1 MVKDRTKAR
10 IILASASPRR
20 KLLLGGLLNNFGL
33 KFVVKPANIVEH
45 IPEKIKDFGK
55 FAADLAYEKAAS
67 VAQKANGIIIAADTI
82 VVCRQKVLGKPADK
96 ADAIRMLKSLS
107 GKEHKVY
114 TGLVILDTQSR
125 KCYKVFEVT
134 KVRFRKI
141 LNSELEYYTGT
152 KSPYGKAGAYGIQ
165 DDFGSTFVESLE
177 GDYFNVVGL
186 PIVKTYKG
194 LQKFMKLI

>member
-1 MVKDRTKAR
+1 MVKNRTKTR

-20 KLLLGGLLNNFGL
+20 KLLLSGLLNNFGL

-45 IPEKIKDFGK
+45 IPEKIKVFGK

-107 GKEHKVY
+107 GKEHEVY

-141 LNSELEYYTGT
+141 LNSELEFYTGT
-152 KSPYGKAGAYGIQ
+152 KSPYDKAGAYGIQ